1 MTDQP
6 RLDADGASQRYR
18 QVQVGIPHRLER
30 LAHELENCLALLAR
44 AGLLEALQPDPT
56 RHQAVP
62 GQLRD
67 AATRV
72 RWAAA
77 LMPATNTWTP
87 TLAAGRRHDTP
98 GNSSV
103 HGSTSNLGC

>member
-1 MTDQP
+1 MTDQSG
-6 RLDADGASQRYR
+6 RNADGAAQRRR
-18 QVQVGIPHRLER
+18 QLQVGIPERLER
-30 LAHELENCLALLAR
+30 LADELADCLALLAR
-44 AGLLEALQPDPT
+44 AGLSEALQPDPT

-77 LMPATNTWTP
+77 LLPATVTWTP
-87 TLAAGRRHDTP
+87 TAAAGGRLDTP
-98 GNSSV
+98 DRRSV
-103 HGSTSNLGC
+103 LDITSNLGC